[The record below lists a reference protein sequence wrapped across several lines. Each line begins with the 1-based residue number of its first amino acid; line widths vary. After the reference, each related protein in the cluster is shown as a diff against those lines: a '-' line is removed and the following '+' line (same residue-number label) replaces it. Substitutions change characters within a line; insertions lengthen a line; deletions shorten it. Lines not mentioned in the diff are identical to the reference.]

1 VDEITGERDHLLRE
15 KRNVEARLE
24 EAKQGL
30 EDLVKGESPSLRN
43 AANMD
48 KEILELKSNL
58 AQQEDIA
65 AAAFE
70 KMRRAEALV
79 TEIQKD
85 VMVEREN
92 SIKLQQ
98 QKASLEKILNEAQLK
113 LVDLETKGYSSA
125 SQDVKF
131 LHKRIQ
137 EVSDCSWPDF
147 RL

>member
-1 VDEITGERDHLLRE
+1 V
-15 KRNVEARLE
+15 
-24 EAKQGL
+24 
-30 EDLVKGESPSLRN
+30 
-43 AANMD
+43 
-48 KEILELKSNL
+48 
-58 AQQEDIA
+58 
-65 AAAFE
+65 
-70 KMRRAEALV
+70 AEV
-79 TEIQKD
+79 QKD

-137 EVSDCSWPDF
+137 EVSHQIHASTPVS
-147 RL
+147 RLTSHSLNPNLKTRKLSVVSLSAPFEMWIEL